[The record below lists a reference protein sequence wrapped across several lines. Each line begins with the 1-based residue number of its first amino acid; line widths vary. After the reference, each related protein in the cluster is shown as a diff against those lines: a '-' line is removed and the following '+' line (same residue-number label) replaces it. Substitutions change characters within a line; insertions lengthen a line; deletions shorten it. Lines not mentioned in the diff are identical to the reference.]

1 MKNLIKIFN
10 LKNPKTL
17 TPTKRKSMEI
27 VILEQPG
34 KFAHMQQCLP
44 LSLDIFPT
52 KVVAALASHCCSSP
66 VGFNHLIPFYT
77 AKHRTFPVLSS
88 FSMPFS
94 WHLPLQWHLTPGL
107 PSSGQQ
113 HPMTFLRS
121 LLRALSHHLGGMG
134 HCSLQQAAQKQ
145 CQGLFIGRGLQ
156 FLAHTITGFLCKEG
170 GKKICSTSMLQFK
183 VTAICIM
190 PERQGI
196 GGKENLRMLFL
207 LSPNILGYKDQ
218 TNYQTVLSWAGFT
231 NHALLEE
238 LGENLLSRIMK
249 GANKLFS
256 WRVNIIK
263 KIIFYVIFFSSL
275 LIAAWN
281 TFLKHNELQMNSW
294 AINLP
299 YMALE
304 GKLIRWVDAITAIT

>member
-1 MKNLIKIFN
+1 MKNLIKT
-10 LKNPKTL
+10 LKK
-17 TPTKRKSMEI
+17 KKKDERSD
-27 VILEQPG
+27 
-34 KFAHMQQCLP
+34 
-44 LSLDIFPT
+44 SR
-52 KVVAALASHCCSSP
+52 AAWQDGPCSVMS
-66 VGFNHLIPFYT
+66 
-77 AKHRTFPVLSS
+77 
-88 FSMPFS
+88 
-94 WHLPLQWHLTPGL
+94 L
-107 PSSGQQ
+107 PSSRHFSHRGGCSPGISLLLFYHRVQPPHSLWCCKTQDCPCSLFPLCPSPGIFLPSGTQPLVYLPGGQQ
-113 HPMTFLRS
+113 HPPTLPGS
-121 LLRALSHHLGGMG
+121 LLWAQSHHLGGTG
-134 HCSLQQAAQKQ
+134 CWSQQQAAQKQ

-156 FLAHTITGFLCKEG
+156 FLVYTIMGFLHKKGE
-170 GKKICSTSMLQFK
+170 KKINRSTSVLWFK
-183 VTAICIM
+183 VTAICVM
-190 PERQGI
+190 PERQWTEE
-196 GGKENLRMLFL
+196 KANLGMLFIH
-207 LSPNILGYKDQ
+207 SPNILGYKDQ

-238 LGENLLSRIMK
+238 LGENLLSCIMK

-294 AINLP
+294 AINLL

>member
-1 MKNLIKIFN
+1 MKNLIFN
-10 LKNPKTL
+10 LKNSQTL
-17 TPTKRKSMEI
+17 APTKRKKHRNSNSRAAWQVWPHAAVSPPFPRHFPCKGGFSHGI
-27 VILEQPG
+27 SLLPISWWGCPFILQNTG
-34 KFAHMQQCLP
+34 
-44 LSLDIFPT
+44 LSL
-52 KVVAALASHCCSSP
+52 
-66 VGFNHLIPFYT
+66 
-77 AKHRTFPVLSS
+77 
-88 FSMPFS
+88 FSFS

-107 PSSGQQ
+107 PSAGQQ
-113 HPMTFLRS
+113 HPMTFLGP

-134 HCSLQQAAQKQ
+134 HYSPQQAGQKQ
-145 CQGLFIGRGLQ
+145 CQGLFIGRGPQ
-156 FLAHTITGFLCKEG
+156 FLAYTIIGFLCKKG
-170 GKKICSTSMLQFK
+170 GKRICSTSVLQFK

-190 PERQGI
+190 PERQRI
-196 GGKENLRMLFL
+196 EEKENIRMLFL
-207 LSPNILGYKDQ
+207 LFPNILGYKDQ

-231 NHALLEE
+231 NHTLLEE

-281 TFLKHNELQMNSW
+281 TFLKYNELQMNSW
-294 AINLP
+294 AINLL